1 MLKNYL
7 VVALRHLWRQK
18 IYSFTNIL
26 GLAIGI
32 AFCILTFRY
41 IHNEWT
47 YDTFHENLYR
57 IYRIYE
63 IRKNPNGEIR
73 NSARVPTPLAAA
85 LKRDFPEIEK
95 VVRFREE
102 ESVVRYKDKM
112 FVENMLFAGPDVFEA
127 FSFFLLNGDKTALH
141 NRTAIVISQRMA
153 HKYFDR
159 ENPIDKTLA
168 VRINAEYIDFVV
180 KGVVSEIPENSSL
193 KFDFLLPFEMQP
205 NYKRYADLWGSSR
218 VVSYVLLS
226 ENADPLQLIS
236 KFPAFIQKYYQSTI
250 QKYQEYDALALS
262 DDALQL
268 DLQPFHDV
276 HLNADIL
283 GGLLPTGDRIFSF
296 VLLGIALGVL
306 LVACIN
312 FANISMALASTRL
325 KEIGVRKVV
334 GAERLQLMQQFW
346 GEALLLSLI
355 GLFVGIAFSELAL
368 PLFNSVAN
376 KELVLDYGSE
386 VMAYL
391 VVLSIL
397 VGIIAGSYPSI
408 VLSGYSPIHTL
419 KGSLK
424 LGGSNFFSKA
434 LITTQFSVSI
444 FLIIFA
450 IVTFKQID
458 YLKTKDRGF
467 QDEQVVVIDASQRD
481 KEQRSD
487 IYTVYK
493 SELSRYPSV
502 LGITASFVHFGG
514 LIWTT
519 SVKCKGSVI
528 KVQFFDVAPNFI
540 ETLGIEL
547 SEGRG
552 FIRDSNSDLHGSLIV
567 NEALVRAFGWTSP
580 IGKTLPEF
588 SNRQIVGVV
597 KDFHSRSLHHQIE
610 PVVFELG
617 RPDQYQYIYVRINPV
632 EVQHTLNLLKKEWT
646 ELNPHIP
653 FQFSFLDQDL
663 DSQYRA
669 EERWGRVSRSGS
681 IFSIFI
687 ACIGIFSLAALAM
700 NKRVKEIGIRR
711 VLGASIWNVV
721 FLFFGGYVKMI
732 VVANLCVWP
741 IAYYAVGRWLND
753 FAYHISFPIWAFAV
767 SGFLTLFIILLTVSY
782 HVLKAA
788 RSNPVDAL
796 RYE

>member
-7 VVALRHLWRQK
+7 IVTLRHLWRQK
-18 IYSFTNIL
+18 VYSFTNIL

-41 IHNEWT
+41 IHIEWT
-47 YDTFHENLYR
+47 YDTFHENLDR

-102 ESVVRYKDKM
+102 ESVVKYKDKM
-112 FVENMLFAGPDVFEA
+112 FVENMLFAGPDVFEV
-127 FSFFLLNGDKTALH
+127 FSFSLLNGDKTALH
-141 NRTAIVISQRMA
+141 NRSAIVISQRMA

-159 ENPIDKTLA
+159 ENPIDKTLT

-205 NYKRYADLWGSSR
+205 NYERYADLWGSSR

-236 KFPAFIQKYYQSTI
+236 KFPEFIQKYYQSTI

-283 GGLLPTGDRIFSF
+283 GGLSPTGDRIFSF

-312 FANISMALASTRL
+312 FANISMALASTRI

-346 GEALLLSLI
+346 GEALLLILI

-397 VGIIAGSYPSI
+397 VGIIAGSYPSM

-424 LGGSNFFSKA
+424 LGGSNF
-434 LITTQFSVSI
+434 
-444 FLIIFA
+444 
-450 IVTFKQID
+450 
-458 YLKTKDRGF
+458 
-467 QDEQVVVIDASQRD
+467 
-481 KEQRSD
+481 
-487 IYTVYK
+487 
-493 SELSRYPSV
+493 
-502 LGITASFVHFGG
+502 
-514 LIWTT
+514 
-519 SVKCKGSVI
+519 SVK
-528 KVQFFDVAPNFI
+528 
-540 ETLGIEL
+540 L
-547 SEGRG
+547 
-552 FIRDSNSDLHGSLIV
+552 
-567 NEALVRAFGWTSP
+567 
-580 IGKTLPEF
+580 
-588 SNRQIVGVV
+588 
-597 KDFHSRSLHHQIE
+597 
-610 PVVFELG
+610 
-617 RPDQYQYIYVRINPV
+617 
-632 EVQHTLNLLKKEWT
+632 
-646 ELNPHIP
+646 
-653 FQFSFLDQDL
+653 
-663 DSQYRA
+663 
-669 EERWGRVSRSGS
+669 
-681 IFSIFI
+681 
-687 ACIGIFSLAALAM
+687 
-700 NKRVKEIGIRR
+700 
-711 VLGASIWNVV
+711 
-721 FLFFGGYVKMI
+721 
-732 VVANLCVWP
+732 
-741 IAYYAVGRWLND
+741 
-753 FAYHISFPIWAFAV
+753 
-767 SGFLTLFIILLTVSY
+767 
-782 HVLKAA
+782 
-788 RSNPVDAL
+788 
-796 RYE
+796 